1 MTPNKIIRAK
11 TTDEVSLQAQGANS
25 SVSLMVTDSPIVTFY
40 FPGYTSRSNS
50 EACNLMLMGAP
61 SLIARVREK
70 QYGQI
75 NNISESN

>member
-1 MTPNKIIRAK
+1 
-11 TTDEVSLQAQGANS
+11 
-25 SVSLMVTDSPIVTFY
+25 MVTDSPTIVTFY

-50 EACNLMLMGAP
+50 EACNLMLMSAP

-75 NNISESN
+75 KNISESN